1 MKKALLLFL
10 LPLLIAAC
18 SHDDFD
24 FVGVVVDYE
33 PCQSSYEVGY
43 AVSLISP
50 DTIGRPYLTQ
60 EGKWV
65 DNVVMI
71 YGADRLLH
79 PNDSIKGRIYL
90 DPSFSK
96 AECFYHFDRDV
107 PEAVFTKLKKL

>member
-10 LPLLIAAC
+10 LPLFFAAC

-60 EGKWV
+60 EGKWC

-79 PNDSIKGRIYL
+79 PKDSIKGRIYL

-96 AECFYHFDRDV
+96 AECIYHFDRDV